1 METVLASPTRE
12 VVIGPGRPFVIVG
25 ERINPTGRRAFAEQ
39 IAGGDLEPVR
49 AEALAQVQAGAPVLD
64 VNAGIPGADEA
75 DLLVRMV
82 KLVAE
87 TVDVPLCI
95 DSSTD
100 AALEAALAVY
110 EGKAL
115 VNSVT
120 GEEDKLERILPL
132 VKRHGAAV
140 IGMAN
145 DERGPLADPAERLAV
160 ARKIVERA
168 ADHGIPPEDVIIDPL
183 AMTVGADPDAG
194 RVVLETMRLV
204 RDELGVNL
212 ICGASNVS
220 FGMPGRAELT
230 ATFVAMARMVGL
242 TCAIAN
248 PLSREM
254 RMATLGG
261 DVLLGIDRYA
271 ATWLRTI
278 RAERRSSA
286 EG

>member
-1 METVLASPTRE
+1 MDTVLASPSRE
-12 VVIGPGRPFVIVG
+12 VVIGPDRPFVIVG

-39 IAGGDLEPVR
+39 LAAGDLEPVR
-49 AEALAQVQAGAPVLD
+49 AEALAQVEAGAPVLD
-64 VNAGIPGADEA
+64 VNAGIPGVDEV

-87 TVDVPLCI
+87 TVDAPLAI

-120 GEEDKLERILPL
+120 GEEDKLERILPI

-140 IGMAN
+140 IGLAN
-145 DERGPLADPAERLAV
+145 DERGPLPDPTERLLV
-160 ARKIVERA
+160 ARRILERA
-168 ADHGIPPEDVIIDPL
+168 ADHGIPPQDVIIDPL

-194 RVVLETMRLV
+194 RIVLETMRLV

-248 PLSREM
+248 PLSRDM

-278 RAERRSSA
+278 RAERAARA